1 MVPVMVLFLLFVQ
14 SFHYIAVQ
22 IVYLK
27 ITLLYVPN
35 YIRVIVSLGMTNL
48 TFYCTGTGTD
58 GLPAQIA
65 LVCLGLLAANADW
78 WLPMF
83 AMCIGYASCACT
95 CPLTKQPPSM
105 LETEITIYKKL

>member
-58 GLPAQIA
+58 GLQAGSNRVGLFRLASIR
-65 LVCLGLLAANADW
+65 VCFLCLHMSSYEATAINA
-78 WLPMF
+78 
-83 AMCIGYASCACT
+83 GN
-95 CPLTKQPPSM
+95 
-105 LETEITIYKKL
+105 

>member
-48 TFYCTGTGTD
+48 TFYCTGTGTGTD
-58 GLPAQIA
+58 GLQAGSNR
-65 LVCLGLLAANADW
+65 VGLFRL
-78 WLPMF
+78 
-83 AMCIGYASCACT
+83 ASC
-95 CPLTKQPPSM
+95 
-105 LETEITIYKKL
+105 

>member
-58 GLPAQIA
+58 GLQAGSNR
-65 LVCLGLLAANADW
+65 VGLFRL
-78 WLPMF
+78 
-83 AMCIGYASCACT
+83 ASC
-95 CPLTKQPPSM
+95 
-105 LETEITIYKKL
+105 